1 MLSLFTSLI
10 PSLFKIGDKLI
21 VDQDKKAEYAFKV
34 QEMMFKQMEVMLN
47 VKTFPWIDALVKLS
61 YASESI
67 IKGLFRPLGA
77 AALTGFAIYA
87 DIYGI
92 NLSEGVELILYGAFP
107 AWGVSRHTEK
117 KDKLKAKQYQIDM
130 DDDYSS

>member
-21 VDQDKKAEYAFKV
+21 VDKDKKAEYAFKV

-47 VKTFPWIDALVKLS
+47 VKTFPWIDGLVKLA
-61 YASESI
+61 YASEAI
-67 IKGLFRPLGA
+67 IKGLLRPLGA

-87 DIYGI
+87 DVTGI
-92 NLSEGVELILYGAFP
+92 ELSESISLILYGSFP
-107 AWGVSRHTEK
+107 AWGASRHVNKQTEIK
-117 KDKLKAKQYQIDM
+117 KKYNINM
-130 DDDYSS
+130 DDDYDN